1 MANNLGKLFNPCVA
15 VPDLDTVAHQAVR
28 SALAAAENDQGLIL
42 VDATAGRGYDT
53 LFLAQCAAENFQK
66 RQAVAH
72 GTKHV
77 VAFDVQQ
84 SSLDQVRQRLAEA
97 DISSCMNDFTLCN
110 SPSYKETYT
119 SRKAKSNLP
128 LIQSRHEE
136 QVHLL
141 HIGHEHLE
149 LSLRHL
155 IEEQNLPDRIIAIMF
170 NLGFLPRSDKSIV
183 TRSETT
189 LAALQ
194 GVSHVLCPHGIATI
208 HCYSGHLGGQEECAA
223 VLDFAKK
230 LPWKEW
236 RVLSLCQLNKDRNK
250 EYLVLMERLES
261 SKKCRFSGK
270 GGS

>member
-15 VPDLDTVAHQAVR
+15 VPDLDAVAHQAVR
-28 SALAAAENDQGLIL
+28 SALAAVENDQGLIL

-66 RQAVAH
+66 RQTVAH
-72 GTKHV
+72 GTRHI

-97 DISSCMNDFTLCN
+97 KI
-110 SPSYKETYT
+110 T
-119 SRKAKSNLP
+119 S
-128 LIQSRHEE
+128 

-155 IEEQNLPDRIIAIMF
+155 IEEQSLPDLIVAIMF
-170 NLGFLPRSDKSIV
+170 NLGFLPGSDKSIV
-183 TRSETT
+183 TRPETT
-189 LAALQ
+189 IAALQ

-223 VLDFAKK
+223 VLDFAEK

-250 EYLVLMERLES
+250 EYLVLMERL
-261 SKKCRFSGK
+261 KI
-270 GGS
+270 